1 MLPVVDEAAIVLGEG
16 EEMEMETSRTYKLH
30 VQQKRIMGFTDELDA
45 MKQAV
50 YKILNTERF
59 QYLLYSWNYGIELKE
74 LYGHSIPY
82 VLPNLKSIIKE
93 ALMQDERITDVTDF
107 LFDVQ
112 GNTVRAEFTVETIFG
127 QMEESVEVKV

>member
-30 VQQKRIMGFTDELDA
+30 AQQKRIMGFTDELDA

-82 VLPNLKSIIKE
+82 VLPNLKSSIKE

-112 GNTVRAEFTVETIFG
+112 GNAVRVEFTVETIFG